1 MQKTFWQRI
10 NPWAKVRKYEGAS
23 KSKRMRNWKT
33 DSTSANSALYGSLEI
48 LRNRSRDLKRN
59 NPFASRGLHA
69 IATNTVGKGIRTQ
82 FRDKNST
89 SPSNPAEEM
98 WKPWAESKTFDF
110 DGRYDIFGFQRMI
123 MQATPESGEI
133 LIRKRIN
140 KKLPFPLQYQILE
153 SDFLDTDKTQFKTD
167 NGNTIIQGIEFDQDG
182 KRVAYWLFEQHPGA
196 FYEQYGLKKL
206 TSQRV
211 LASEIRHIFR
221 QERPGQ
227 ARGVPWLAPVMV
239 RLKDL
244 DDYEDAQLMRQK
256 IAACF
261 TAFVQDISA
270 DVMDASEGG
279 TKENPELSERVEP
292 GLIEFLPTGKT
303 VTFSAPPEV
312 ANYDQFT
319 KNVLRSVAAGLGVSY
334 EVLTGDLSEVNF
346 SSARLGWI
354 EFMRNLEVWRKEL
367 VIDGF
372 LCGVVE
378 DFIEVAKILGKD
390 FSQMTPVHTPPR
402 REMIDPTKEI
412 AAAEASIKAGLS
424 TWSEEL
430 MALGKDPEEHFAQYA
445 KDKKMIDQYG
455 LKLTSDASI
464 AQASKQNQ
472 GSDNNENQNTQN

>member
-1 MQKTFWQRI
+1 MKKTIWQRI
-10 NPWAKVRKYEGAS
+10 NPFYKERRFEGAS

-33 DSTSANSALYGSLEI
+33 ESTSANSAIYGSLET
-48 LRNRSRDLKRN
+48 LRNRSRDLRRN
-59 NPFASRGLHA
+59 NPFAARGIQA
-69 IATNTVGKGIRTQ
+69 IATNTVGKGIQTQ
-82 FRDKNST
+82 FRDKKDSNL
-89 SPSNPAEEM
+89 SNPAEEQ
-98 WKPWAESKTFDF
+98 WKPWANSTDFDF

-123 MQATPESGEI
+123 MQSVPESGEL
-133 LIRKRIN
+133 LIRKRIV
-140 KKLPFPLQYQILE
+140 KKKAFPLQYQILE
-153 SDFLDTDKTQFKTD
+153 SDFLDTDKTIAKTD
-167 NGNTIIQGIEFDQDG
+167 NGNAIIQGIEFNSDG
-182 KRVAYWLFEQHPGA
+182 KRVAYWVFEQHPGS
-196 FYEQYGLKKL
+196 FYEQNGVSRIYSK
-206 TSQRV
+206 RV
-211 LASEIRHIFR
+211 PASEIRHIFR

-270 DVMDASEGG
+270 DVAGESD
-279 TKENPELSERVEP
+279 TPTTNPELSERVEP

-303 VTFSAPPEV
+303 VTFASPPEV

-319 KNVLRSVAAGLGVSY
+319 KNHLRAIAAGFGISY

-354 EFMRNLEVWRKEL
+354 EFQRNLEVWRKEL
-367 VIDGF
+367 VIGSF
-372 LCGVVE
+372 LDFVVQ
-378 DFIEVAKILGKD
+378 DFMEVCAIQGKD
-390 FSQMTPVHTPPR
+390 FSNYLAMHTPPR

-412 AAAEASIKAGLS
+412 EASKEAIRAGLS

-445 KDKKMIDQYG
+445 KDKKLIDSLG
-455 LKLTSDASI
+455 LKLDSDPSVP
-464 AQASKQNQ
+464 AQPKGFGNA
-472 GSDNNENQNTQN
+472 QNTTQG

>member
-1 MQKTFWQRI
+1 MQKSFWQRI
-10 NPWAKVRKYEGAS
+10 NPWAKVRKYEGAA
-23 KSKRMRNWKT
+23 KSKRMRNWRT
-33 DSTSANSALYGSLEI
+33 DSTSANSAIYGSLET

-59 NPFASRGLHA
+59 NPFAARGLQA
-69 IATNTVGKGIRTQ
+69 IATNTVGKGIKTQ
-82 FRDKNST
+82 FRDKNSDAPT
-89 SPSNPAEEM
+89 NPAEEI
-98 WKPWAESKTFDF
+98 WKPWAESKVFDF

-140 KKLPFPLQYQILE
+140 KKLAFPLQYQILE
-153 SDFLDTDKTQFKTD
+153 SDFLDTDKTQVQSD

-182 KRVAYWLFEQHPGA
+182 KRVAYWIFEQHPGA
-196 FYEQYGLKKL
+196 FYEQTNLKTLVSK
-206 TSQRV
+206 RV

-270 DVMDASEGG
+270 DVMDSNDAEKSGG
-279 TKENPELSERVEP
+279 AELSERVEP
-292 GLIEFLPTGKT
+292 GLIEFLPSGKT

-319 KNVLRSVAAGLGVSY
+319 KNVLRSVGAGLGVSY

-354 EFMRNLEVWRKEL
+354 EMQRNLEVWRKEL

-372 LCGVVE
+372 LSGVVE
-378 DFIEVAKILGKD
+378 DFIEVCKILGKD

-445 KDKKMIDQYG
+445 KDKQMIDTYQ
-455 LKLTSDASI
+455 LKLTSDASVE
-464 AQASKQNQ
+464 QAPKQFQ
-472 GSDNNENQNTQN
+472 GSQNNENNQTQS

>member
-1 MQKTFWQRI
+1 MKKSFWHRI

-23 KSKRMRNWKT
+23 KSKRMRNWRT
-33 DSTSANSALYGSLEI
+33 DSTSANSAIYGSLET

-59 NPFASRGLHA
+59 NPFAARGLQA

-82 FRDKNST
+82 FRDKNSDAPT
-89 SPSNPAEEM
+89 NPAEEL
-98 WKPWAESKTFDF
+98 WKPWAESKVFDF

-123 MQATPESGEI
+123 MQAVPESGEI
-133 LIRKRIN
+133 LIRKRFN
-140 KKLPFPLQYQILE
+140 RKLDFPLQYQILE
-153 SDFLDTDKTQFKTD
+153 ADFLDTDKTQFQTT

-182 KRVAYWLFEQHPGA
+182 KRVAYWIFEQHPGA
-196 FYEQYGLKKL
+196 FYEQNQL
-206 TSQRV
+206 TSLVSKRV
-211 LASEIRHIFR
+211 PASEIRHIFR

-270 DVMDASEGG
+270 DVFDSNEGDKA
-279 TKENPELSERVEP
+279 TSPDLSERVEP

-319 KNVLRSVAAGLGVSY
+319 KNVLRSVAAGLGLSY

-367 VIDGF
+367 VVDSF
-372 LCGVVE
+372 LASVVD
-378 DFIEVAKILGKD
+378 DFIEVCKILGKD

-445 KDKKMIDQYG
+445 KDKKMIDTYQ
-455 LKLTSDASI
+455 LKLTSDASVE
-464 AQASKQNQ
+464 QAPKQFQ
-472 GSDNNENQNTQN
+472 GSQNNENNQTQS